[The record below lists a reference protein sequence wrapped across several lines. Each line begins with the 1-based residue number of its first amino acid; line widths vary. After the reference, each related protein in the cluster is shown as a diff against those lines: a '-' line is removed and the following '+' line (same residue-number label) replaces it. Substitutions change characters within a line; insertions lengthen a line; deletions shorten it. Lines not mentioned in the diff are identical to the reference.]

1 MKWNAEAHVT
11 LDPMRPVRGR
21 YGSDSWR
28 WHWLTLSLLTNRHVG
43 EHVEDSEVSRHLAK
57 VWKEQR
63 HLIPFDVE

>member
-1 MKWNAEAHVT
+1 MTWGNEQVVN

-28 WHWLTLSLLTNRHVG
+28 WWWLSLSLLTNRHVG

-57 VWKEQR
+57 VWNEQR

>member
-1 MKWNAEAHVT
+1 VTWTSEHVVK
-11 LDPMRPVRGR
+11 LDKMRDVRGR

-28 WHWLTLSLLTNRHVG
+28 WHWLTLALLTNRHVG